1 MFENTTVRGQSKPV
15 VFRRQN
21 SRQGPML
28 RPRQVPIGKWHLKS
42 LLVAAVIL
50 VVVLYYAHRT
60 DEQTGVQAH
69 KRDLVAR
76 PAKPYKSP
84 ARRRH
89 SKPHKDGKDV
99 QPLGKSVAA
108 NASLILN
115 KPIAD
120 FKHNKPKILPALQAK
135 ITANRAPPTVSP
147 QNKTRYNTMH
157 KDGALH
163 ELSPFVKVSHVK
175 IQPMDTFRD
184 SLLKGDKKQLP
195 INSPEGTTDLP
206 STKTQH
212 QRDYKM
218 HVSKDDM
225 VPKSTQ
231 SPNVLRYLKNNNND
245 NLHILK
251 PLLHEV
257 VHEDVKN
264 KPDVSGHKN
273 YVLPRPVVIP
283 KQVMKMR
290 GSMTN

>member
-1 MFENTTVRGQSKPV
+1 M
-15 VFRRQN
+15 
-21 SRQGPML
+21 
-28 RPRQVPIGKWHLKS
+28 
-42 LLVAAVIL
+42 
-50 VVVLYYAHRT
+50 
-60 DEQTGVQAH
+60 QAH

-89 SKPHKDGKDV
+89 SKSHKDGKGF
-99 QPLGKSVAA
+99 QPLGKSAAA
-108 NASLILN
+108 NASLILK

-120 FKHNKPKILPALQAK
+120 SNHNKPKVLPALQAK
-135 ITANRAPPTVSP
+135 ITTTRAPPTFP
-147 QNKTRYNTMH
+147 LQNKAKFKTLH
-157 KDGALH
+157 KDSALRN
-163 ELSPFVKVSHVK
+163 LAPFVKVSPVQV
-175 IQPMDTFRD
+175 QPMDTFRD
-184 SLLKGDKKQLP
+184 SLMKGDKKQLP
-195 INSPEGTTDLP
+195 NNSPEGTTDLP
-206 STKTQH
+206 GTKTHH

-218 HVSKDDM
+218 HVSKDSM

-251 PLLHEV
+251 PLLHEG
-257 VHEDVKN
+257 VHEDAKN
-264 KPDVSGHKN
+264 KQAVSGHKN